1 VEAAA
6 VSDRRRLRLTV
17 EAGGERVELTDQA
30 AVLVVL
36 ALTHREQLNS
46 MEVFKAVAH
55 FAHGKAHLEFRR
67 SSPPIHFEVG
77 PL

>member
-1 VEAAA
+1 M
-6 VSDRRRLRLTV
+6 SDRRRLRLTV

-55 FAHGKAHLEFRR
+55 FAHGKAHLEFLR
-67 SSPPIHFEVG
+67 SSAPIHFEVRR
-77 PL
+77 P